1 MKTKQTT
8 MITEQEYFA
17 AEDEY
22 INLTD
27 EQVGQLA
34 QKAADAQPALFTF
47 VAAYYDSLEEDES
60 KEFYIHLIYS
70 TWIAYNHKYK
80 LTRKLSIKEIEKMD
94 EEEEKKLIALN
105 NNEDAML
112 QEAINRTTQH
122 PQAQLIGL
130 LYTQIGDYFGFDE
143 MDENDPES
151 SGYQDAGITSG
162 VINSFINLLEKARQV
177 LYLS

>member
-1 MKTKQTT
+1 MNTNQAA
-8 MITEQEYFA
+8 MITEQEYID

-22 INLTD
+22 NNLTD
-27 EQVGQLA
+27 EEVGELA

-47 VAAYYDSLEEDES
+47 VASYYDFLEEDES

-70 TWIAYNHKYK
+70 TWIAYNNKYK

-94 EEEEKKLIALN
+94 EEEEKKLNALN
-105 NNEDAML
+105 NNDDAML
-112 QEAINRTTQH
+112 QEAISRTMQH

-130 LYTQIGDYFGFDE
+130 LYTHIGDFFGFEE